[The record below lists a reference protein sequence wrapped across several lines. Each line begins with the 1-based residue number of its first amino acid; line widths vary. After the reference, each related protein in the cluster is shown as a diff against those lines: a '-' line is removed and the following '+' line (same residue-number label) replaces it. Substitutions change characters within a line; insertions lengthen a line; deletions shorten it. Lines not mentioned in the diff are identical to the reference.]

1 MMACLGDIHSKDH
14 RHASYND
21 KAALKWKRP
30 VNVTEIYSFWIS
42 LFRQFVEGF
51 SCCLSIHPLVMEE
64 CDVYKEWGV

>member
-1 MMACLGDIHSKDH
+1 MEKTS
-14 RHASYND
+14 
-21 KAALKWKRP
+21 
-30 VNVTEIYSFWIS
+30 NVTEIYSFWIS